1 MRKRK
6 IGAWNACGQNRLV
19 CLSRGSFVL
28 LVDWLDIPGSTTSKE
43 IMRNISTVNNDSMV
57 RTRSTAGTTSEH
69 YPSVHGSW
77 ILSLPRLDPQL
88 MRTSLR
94 LTSRRQPDWRSIGT
108 KLDTPVLISGILS
121 EICFSLRT
129 AFTSNERVI

>member
-1 MRKRK
+1 MHAG
-6 IGAWNACGQNRLV
+6 IQTLA
-19 CLSRGSFVL
+19 CLSRGSFL
-28 LVDWLDIPGSTTSKE
+28 PLVDWLDIPGSTGLAG
-43 IMRNISTVNNDSMV
+43 IMSNIWTTDHNMVV
-57 RTRSTAGTTSEH
+57 RTRSTAGTTSE
-69 YPSVHGSW
+69 YYRWVDGTQSYGSCVSTNW
-77 ILSLPRLDPQL
+77 DPQL